1 MPPEGFEMAK
11 KDKPIYAW
19 VRRGDG
25 LFPEMEYDLHAIDGV
40 AQGQRVHLDIKQW
53 RNLDRLAA
61 YWATLQDCINAT
73 GCAPTKEALDAY
85 VRPAVKYVDTIRLAN
100 GFMVGVPRAIN
111 TRDCDE
117 PEMIAFF
124 QAAEELLA
132 RDFGFVSER
141 ERRAA

>member
-1 MPPEGFEMAK
+1 MAK

-40 AQGQRVHLDIKQW
+40 AQGQRVHLDVLQW
-53 RNLDRLAA
+53 RNKDRLKA

-85 VRPAVKYVDTIRLAN
+85 VRPAVKYVDAIRLAN

-132 RDFGFVSER
+132 REFGYVNER

>member
-1 MPPEGFEMAK
+1 MAK

-19 VRRGDG
+19 VRRGNG
-25 LFPEMEYDLHAIDGV
+25 LFPEMDYDLHALDGV
-40 AQGQRVHLDIKQW
+40 AQGQRVHLDIAQW
-53 RNLDRLAA
+53 RNKARLRA
-61 YWATLQDCINAT
+61 YWATLQDCIDAT

-85 VRPAVKYVDTIRLAN
+85 VRPAVGFVDAIRLAN

-124 QAAEELLA
+124 QAVEERLA
-132 RDFGFVSER
+132 QDFGYVNER
-141 ERRAA
+141 EAA